1 MTGVAFAALLGAAG
15 CADSPTVPTSY
26 SPFVKT
32 DLVIGTGNEVVAGQS
47 VTVSYTGWLYDVSK
61 PNQRGPQF
69 DTSLGGPAFTFTLGG
84 NQVIKGWEQ
93 GVPGMKVGGVRQ
105 LVVPPSLAYGDT
117 RHNSI
122 PPNSTLVF
130 EIQLQSVQ

>member
-1 MTGVAFAALLGAAG
+1 MAAGAFAALLGAAG
-15 CADSPTVPTSY
+15 CAESPTVPSSY

-32 DLVIGTGNEVVAGQS
+32 DLVIGTGDEATAGQS
-47 VTVSYTGWLYDVSK
+47 VTVNYTGWLYDVSQ
-61 PNQRGPQF
+61 PNQRGAQF
-69 DTSLGGPAFTFTLGG
+69 DSSIGVAPFAFTLGG

-105 LVVPPSLAYGDT
+105 LVIPPSLAYGDT

-122 PPNSTLVF
+122 PPNATLVF
-130 EIQLQSVQ
+130 EIELVSVP